1 MALARLR
8 RYTLLL
14 ALLWTLSLV
23 GSFGWLRHQERCNL
37 LEIARAE
44 ARVAF
49 EKDVLYRQWSA
60 SHGGIYVSVDADT
73 PPNPYLA
80 HLPERDVVTPSGR
93 VLTLMN
99 PAYMTRQVFELANKD
114 KLTVRGHLTSLRP
127 LRPENAPD
135 PWERRALLAFA
146 KGEKEFS
153 EQVTTGGEPSMRLMR
168 PFFMEQ
174 GCLKC
179 HASQGYRLGDLR
191 GGISV
196 SVPLSAFAG
205 YEGKLASGA
214 ALTHAALWLFG
225 LGVLFAGHR
234 TLAKDITRRLLAQQR
249 LHEQALLL
257 EQEIAE
263 RQRAEESLQRQALV
277 LREEIKER
285 EQAEEQLR
293 HAQKLEAIGQ
303 LAGGIAHDFNNI
315 LTVIVGHGNLMEM
328 SLKGDDPL
336 RERLRP
342 IMSAAEKAAQ
352 LTHSLLTFSRKQVMR
367 SQLADLNDIVQGVNR
382 LLVRV
387 IGENIRL
394 QTVLSETPLCVNADR
409 GQLEQVLMNLI
420 TNGRDALFNGGE
432 ITVQTGLTSVAGSAG
447 AGCPAPGVYALL
459 TVTDTG
465 VGMDEETRKRV
476 FEPFFTTKEP
486 GKGTGLGMA
495 IVHGII
501 TQHGGFVEVD
511 SAPGRGTSFK
521 VYLPLAERGEAAA
534 AGAGAEAPLQGG
546 KETVLLVEDE
556 QSVRSLM
563 ASVLTQYGYQVLPAS
578 DGDEAVELFAA
589 HRERI
594 ALVILDLVMPRK
606 SGKEALDEMRR
617 LAPGVAALFCSGY
630 TADLL
635 PNPGDPGSGV
645 ELIMKPIHPLM
656 LLRKVREVLDA

>member
-8 RYTLLL
+8 RHTLFLV
-14 ALLWTLSLV
+14 LLWTLSLV
-23 GSFGWLRHQERCNL
+23 GSFGWLRHQESCNI
-37 LEIARAE
+37 LELARAE

-60 SHGGIYVSVDADT
+60 SHGGIYVAVDATT

-80 HLPERDVVTPSGR
+80 QLPERDVVTPSGR

-99 PAYMTRQVFELANKD
+99 PAYMTRQVFELADKD
-114 KLTVRGHLTSLRP
+114 KLTVRGHLTSLKP

-146 KGEKEFS
+146 KGEREFS
-153 EQVTTGGEPSMRLMR
+153 EQVLTGGEPSLRLMR

-234 TLAKDITRRLLAQQR
+234 TLAKDITRRVHAQQR

-285 EQAEEQLR
+285 EQAEAQLR

-328 SLKGDDPL
+328 SLQGDDPL

-352 LTHSLLTFSRKQVMR
+352 LTQSLLTFSRKQVMR
-367 SQLADLNDIVQGVNR
+367 SQLTDLNDIVQGVNR
-382 LLVRV
+382 LLVRG

-394 QTVLSETPLCVNADR
+394 QTVLSRTPLCVNADR

-420 TNGRDALFNGGE
+420 TNGRDALPNGGE
-432 ITVQTGLTSVAGSAG
+432 ITVETGLTTVAGSAG
-447 AGCPAPGVYALL
+447 VGSPAPGVYALL
-459 TVTDTG
+459 SVTDTG
-465 VGMDEETRKRV
+465 VGMDEETRQRV
-476 FEPFFTTKEP
+476 FEPFFTTKEA

-534 AGAGAEAPLQGG
+534 AGAGAEPPLKGG
-546 KETVLLVEDE
+546 NETVLLVEDE
-556 QSVRSLM
+556 PSVRSLM
-563 ASVLTQYGYQVLPAS
+563 ASVLTQYGYQVLPAR
-578 DGDEAVELFAA
+578 DGAEAVELFAA

-594 ALVILDLVMPRK
+594 ALVILDLVMPKK

-630 TADLL
+630 TSDLL
-635 PNPGDPGSGV
+635 QHPGDPGHGV